1 MDIRATVLANIAAN
15 VRRTRE
21 RRGLTQEQLAERCG
35 LNFRYIQRVERGD
48 INLTVVKLA
57 ALADA
62 LGVSPGALFKAAR
75 SLPEPRRGRPPKQ
88 SREGRG

>member
-1 MDIRATVLANIAAN
+1 MDTRATVLANIAAN

-35 LNFRYIQRVERGD
+35 LNFRYIQRVERAE

-57 ALADA
+57 VLADA
-62 LGVSPGALFKAAR
+62 LGVSPGALFKTSR
-75 SLPEPRRGRPPKQ
+75 PLPEPRRGRPRTR
-88 SREGRG
+88 S